1 MDTDNDILGT
11 SGLEHQAYLFW
22 KGKGKIK
29 AQIER
34 IV

>member
-1 MDTDNDILGT
+1 MDTDNDILGA
-11 SGLEHQAYLFW
+11 SGLEHQAYLFL
-22 KGKGKIK
+22 KGKIQ